1 MDYTVDNTIGYGD
14 YRKLRAAVGFREVSR
29 RQYELGLKNSRYISV
44 IKDGGKAVGI
54 IKGLGDGGYYWFL
67 TELIVH
73 PDYQGRG
80 LGRRLV
86 EGFLKFV
93 DDSAEIGESIHIT
106 LASSRGKEP
115 FYEKFGFK
123 TRPFPEG
130 IQGAGMSMNYAKS

>member
-1 MDYTVDNTIGYGD
+1 MDYTVDNTLAYDD
-14 YRKLRAAVGFREVSR
+14 YRDLRAAVGFREVSE
-29 RQYELGLKNSRYISV
+29 RQYKLGLKNSRYISV

-86 EGFLKFV
+86 EGFLKCV
-93 DDSAEIGESIHIT
+93 DESAQKGESLHIT
-106 LASSRGKEP
+106 LASSRGKEA

-123 TRPFPEG
+123 TRPFSEG
-130 IQGAGMSMNYAKS
+130 IQGAGMSMNYEKS

>member
-1 MDYTVDNTIGYGD
+1 MNYTVDDTIDYGD
-14 YRKLRAAVGFREVSR
+14 YRELRAAVGFREVSE

-44 IKDGGKAVGI
+44 IKDNGKAVGI

-73 PDYQGRG
+73 PDYQGQG

-86 EGFLKFV
+86 EGFLKCV
-93 DDSAEIGESIHIT
+93 DESAQKGESLHIT
-106 LASSRGKEP
+106 LASSKGKEA

-123 TRPFPEG
+123 RRPFAEG
-130 IQGAGMSMNYAKS
+130 IQGAGMSMNYEKS